1 MEEKSGGSA
10 PDLTLGGLAAAL
22 PALAA
27 SCGPVRL
34 VAVDG
39 HAGSG
44 KTTLAGRL
52 AERLGGAPVVHLD
65 DLATHEEPFGW
76 TGRLAAQVLGPLAG
90 AAPPRTRCTTGPRG
104 GSPPGGE
111 IPAAPVVLLEG
122 VGAGRAQV
130 RPHLALSC
138 GWRWTRTTAR
148 RRGLRRDGPQLAHFW
163 TGWSRG
169 GGRALRG
176 RSDPAVRRSAG
187 PADAGRRR
195 LPAARVPGARA
206 PHRPATVTHRSPPAA
221 ARAGRRTRRDGSV
234 RNGLTGRVSSNY
246 VFN

>member
-1 MEEKSGGSA
+1 MPAAGRRLCRMEEKSGGSA

-22 PALAA
+22 PGLAV

-52 AERLGGAPVVHLD
+52 SERLGGAPVVHLD

-76 TGRLAAQVLGPLAG
+76 TGRLAAQVLGPLSRG
-90 AAPPRTRCTTGPRG
+90 RAAEHEVYDWTARRFASRRQ
-104 GSPPGGE
+104 

-122 VGAGRAQV
+122 VGAGRAAV
-130 RPHLALSC
+130 RPHLALTL
-138 GWRWTRTTAR
+138 WLEVDPEEAR

-163 TGWSRG
+163 TGWTRAEDAHFAADPTRPYADLLVRQTPGGDGCTAAPGPGRG
-169 GGRALRG
+169 PRTPRG
-176 RSDPAVRRSAG
+176 R
-187 PADAGRRR
+187 DA
-195 LPAARVPGARA
+195 P
-206 PHRPATVTHRSPPAA
+206 
-221 ARAGRRTRRDGSV
+221 
-234 RNGLTGRVSSNY
+234 
-246 VFN
+246 